1 MRVSVDSDVD
11 GDDLLTRWMSEA
23 RPAGRMR
30 RRPPDG
36 VGGLRFAFYGRVS
49 TADFQERESSRRWQR
64 DAAE

>member
-1 MRVSVDSDVD
+1 MSVDSDVD

-30 RRPPDG
+30 RRSLDG